1 VNIQSDDVIHSFWVP
16 ALGVKQDAVP
26 GRPTHVYVTATD
38 SGTYSGMCAELCGLG
53 HTGMTMTVVV
63 ADQAALDAWLSQQP
77 QSPPK

>member
-1 VNIQSDDVIHSFWVP
+1 
-16 ALGVKQDAVP
+16 
-26 GRPTHVYVTATD
+26 VTATD